1 MSTVFLLPRIHF
13 GGNLFDCQ
21 SFWNPFNWSDPQMIP
36 LVLSNPVGVVVTL
49 VDPTNVLMT
58 VRPWF
63 KKDLTPTHSY
73 SSLPLCSVT
82 LVRDSSSTKMCFHL
96 SKPNFSRDRKGD
108 PTSYFYLRGWV
119 LRCRLLPTSIPVLYF
134 LQLRSFWPNRLL
146 RQGLYVE

>member
-58 VRPWF
+58 VRP
-63 KKDLTPTHSY
+63 
-73 SSLPLCSVT
+73 
-82 LVRDSSSTKMCFHL
+82 
-96 SKPNFSRDRKGD
+96 
-108 PTSYFYLRGWV
+108 
-119 LRCRLLPTSIPVLYF
+119 
-134 LQLRSFWPNRLL
+134 
-146 RQGLYVE
+146 